1 MKINKIDSLNTNTK
15 RTRSNFPRTNQDL
28 TSFGAAERGAASP
41 IHSKKAAEAIKS
53 KFLSGISFKGHT
65 EFVKHEKIGT
75 SGYYFLSEDP
85 NNVYSGSKDSHSMR
99 LLIGARPSS
108 HADSSIE
115 ETRARNGY
123 TTNRVY
129 FADPEEAVNEQTKK
143 DHDFIVY
150 DNRPHYP
157 RPEQVRENYKMPG
170 KNAVNY
176 GQNFKTIAEYYVRR
190 EKADRKELEKLKGE
204 LKAFMPEYEQ
214 SVNYKKMLDEK
225 EELFPWEVKDV
236 TSDREKSDY
245 YYDLNTK
252 KYNDLTQKIGF
263 YQERIE
269 DSRVQQ
275 KKAIEAFKIFDEV
288 GLIMMDRDNA
298 RFQIMQR
305 IHNEIK
311 PAKIIIARAEKSIE
325 SLLEQQNAADEN
337 LKAAKQWK
345 ALQMKNLSRNQARL
359 QKLEQ
364 ETEWATPYDRGLRNE
379 EIKNLKTEIK
389 SLDEEIKGLDK
400 KILNSA
406 DRLIKTEEELA
417 NNRQVIESEKFRIA
431 KNESEIPE
439 FQRKLSEKSREVD
452 GYWPKMEEFYR
463 NNIEEW
469 QY

>member
-65 EFVKHEKIGT
+65 EFVKYEKIGT

-129 FADPEEAVNEQTKK
+129 FAEPEEAVNEQTKK

-252 KYNDLTQKIGF
+252 KYNDCLTQKSDGVEPKYDVFQKSYQQHMSLFFPCTPYFCRITNWKSHATLTLLAKQDLPTFGYNMIDPLKSWCWGSILF
-263 YQERIE
+263 YP
-269 DSRVQQ
+269 
-275 KKAIEAFKIFDEV
+275 FKIS
-288 GLIMMDRDNA
+288 
-298 RFQIMQR
+298 RF
-305 IHNEIK
+305 
-311 PAKIIIARAEKSIE
+311 S
-325 SLLEQQNAADEN
+325 
-337 LKAAKQWK
+337 
-345 ALQMKNLSRNQARL
+345 
-359 QKLEQ
+359 
-364 ETEWATPYDRGLRNE
+364 
-379 EIKNLKTEIK
+379 
-389 SLDEEIKGLDK
+389 
-400 KILNSA
+400 
-406 DRLIKTEEELA
+406 
-417 NNRQVIESEKFRIA
+417 
-431 KNESEIPE
+431 
-439 FQRKLSEKSREVD
+439 
-452 GYWPKMEEFYR
+452 
-463 NNIEEW
+463 
-469 QY
+469 